1 MRFSKWI
8 SLTLLVLIALIPA
21 AAQDDMMHAAP
32 ELYVIG
38 AWARATAL
46 PEMMDM
52 DAGDMGGDTETTEE
66 ATPEGESMDGM
77 GGHSMPVTD
86 NGVSAAYMLIE
97 NPGDVPVT
105 LVSASTA
112 YAELVEIHETR
123 MDGDVM
129 QMRQVEGGIE
139 VPAGGTAELKPRGY
153 HVMLMGL
160 KMPLVAG
167 SAIGIT
173 LTFEYAGMNDTVET
187 FDVVI
192 GAPVL
197 QEAPE
202 APALDVVTSGA
213 WARPTAP
220 AIAMPANKMDM
231 SGEVN
236 PDAPDTADNGDMGDT
251 TEGGEMGDMG
261 GSMNAM
267 GGVSAAYMV
276 LLNRTDAAL
285 KIVSAES
292 PAAAEVQIHETVVE
306 NDMAMMRE
314 LEAGL
319 DLPAGERVELK
330 PGGIHIMLLDL
341 VAPIAPGQAV
351 LLTLTFET
359 GETLTLAVPVY
370 DKGEAGMMMH

>member
-1 MRFSKWI
+1 MRFSKWF
-8 SLTLLVLIALIPA
+8 SLMLLVLIALLPA
-21 AAQDDMMHAAP
+21 AAQDEMMPAAP
-32 ELYVIG
+32 ELYITG
-38 AWARATAL
+38 AWARATVL
-46 PEMMDM
+46 PEMMEM
-52 DAGDMGGDTETTEE
+52 DHGSMGGETETTEE

-77 GGHSMPVTD
+77 GGNMPVAD
-86 NGVSAAYMLIE
+86 NGVSAAYMMIE

-105 LVSASTA
+105 LVSASTP

-173 LTFEYAGMNDTVET
+173 LTFEYAGMGDTVET
-187 FDVVI
+187 FDVVV
-192 GAPVL
+192 GAPLL

-202 APALDVVTSGA
+202 APALDVLVIGA
-213 WARPTAP
+213 WARPTIP
-220 AIAMPANKMDM
+220 ALAMPQNKVDL
-231 SGEVN
+231 GDEVH
-236 PDAPDTADNGDMGDT
+236 PDTPDTADNGDMDDT
-251 TEGGEMGDMG
+251 TEGSDMG
-261 GSMNAM
+261 GMNAM
-267 GGVSAAYMV
+267 GGVSGAYMV
-276 LLNRTDAAL
+276 LFNRTDTAL
-285 KIVSAES
+285 KIISAES
-292 PAAAEVQIHETVVE
+292 PAAAEVQIHETIVE

-330 PGGIHIMLLDL
+330 PGGLHIMLLDL